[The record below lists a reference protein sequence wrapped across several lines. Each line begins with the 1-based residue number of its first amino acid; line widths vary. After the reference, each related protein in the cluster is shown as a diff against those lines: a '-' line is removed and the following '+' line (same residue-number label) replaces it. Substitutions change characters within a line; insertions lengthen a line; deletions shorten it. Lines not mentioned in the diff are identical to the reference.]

1 MDSGIFLGF
10 APLVHIITTGQTR
23 CPLVGRTGNLYGVI
37 QTNLTSFF
45 PSGRVS
51 RSSDVAITGDPRS
64 CVIFSS
70 IGGAELRRPRN
81 EEFKVK
87 RPSPEPVYLVLSGVE
102 TRPGRHQDNGGL

>member
-10 APLVHIITTGQTR
+10 APLVHIVTTGQTR
-23 CPLVGRTGNLYGVI
+23 APLVGRTGSLYGVI

-64 CVIFSS
+64 CGCVIIFFH
-70 IGGAELRRPRN
+70 ELRRPRN
-81 EEFKVK
+81 AKFKVRGQAQK
-87 RPSPEPVYLVLSGVE
+87 QYASC
-102 TRPGRHQDNGGL
+102 